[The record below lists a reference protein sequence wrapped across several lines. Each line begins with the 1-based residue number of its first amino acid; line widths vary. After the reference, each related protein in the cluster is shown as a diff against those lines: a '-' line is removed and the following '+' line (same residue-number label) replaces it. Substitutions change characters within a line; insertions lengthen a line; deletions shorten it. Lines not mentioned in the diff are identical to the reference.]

1 MTLKTIFT
9 MAGAVAL
16 LAGPAPVAR
25 ADDTGVAT
33 ALHATMRVGSKLCF
47 VDHSHAGTGSGA
59 TRKIA
64 EMQAVNSWAG
74 FTAWEYG
81 TDWAKIG
88 KAVKK
93 SMSCSGAGG
102 SWTCNLNATPCK

>member
-9 MAGAVAL
+9 AAFAVAI
-16 LAGPAPVAR
+16 LAGQAPAAL

-33 ALHATMRVGSKLCF
+33 ALHATMRVGGKLCF
-47 VDHSHAGTGSGA
+47 VDHSHAGNGSGA

-64 EMQAVNSWAG
+64 EMQAIKSWAG

-81 TDWAKIG
+81 SDWAKLG

-93 SMSCSGAGG
+93 SMSCSGSGG
-102 SWTCNLNATPCK
+102 NWTCDLNATPCK